1 MGGCWVSDAHGPC
14 SHEVHLPMLSDLIV
28 IREMVFPKSWSCG
41 KRVHTWHLSL
51 LRLDSNSMSSNF
63 LSLGPSWKPMFKY
76 SVISVCSAILNSLQV
91 VNCIH
96 LDLNCFQYVNHGGAF
111 F

>member
-1 MGGCWVSDAHGPC
+1 
-14 SHEVHLPMLSDLIV
+14 
-28 IREMVFPKSWSCG
+28 
-41 KRVHTWHLSL
+41 
-51 LRLDSNSMSSNF
+51 
-63 LSLGPSWKPMFKY
+63 LGPSWKPMFKY

-91 VNCIH
+91 VDCIH